1 MSRPTAPQ
9 SGTVPATMRRGPAAS
24 PWRLVVVLTVLA
36 AALVLPVVAF
46 VGRADA
52 QPARPGTAAV
62 TREDA
67 ILELDEVR
75 ATIDDTLELLD
86 AGQRDRALS
95 QAQDGYLYHFELVEI
110 PLQVV
115 DLDLKV
121 RAEGLFAEIRGMI
134 EDGAPTADIRAKLVE
149 LRGVLEESE
158 RRLTDVGVGAPAL
171 MFSQGFLIIFREGLE
186 VVLLLGVLLGY
197 LKSAKAT
204 GDYKRPVLIGV
215 GLAIVASFITL
226 VLLQTV
232 FARLPVSR
240 EILEAVTSLV
250 ASAILFWVSFS
261 LIQRLDHKRW
271 MEFLKSRVWR
281 AVAVGSSTSLLLL
294 GFTAVYRE
302 GFETA
307 LFYQALLS
315 FGTGM
320 TPWLAAGFVTGVAA
334 LAAVTWVIF
343 RVGRKLPVTT
353 FLKVALVLVM
363 ITSVAFFGN
372 AVHALQEAFVVGRT
386 PIDVPRLPIF
396 LSQATGFWPTAQTV
410 IAQAVLVVLYLGA
423 ALYGFVIKPRRDG
436 AAAPAR
442 TTTPAPAAPLTA
454 PAGAGEPTA
463 AETAE
468 ASVSSLS
475 ASAVSSSATSTD
487 DATPAA
493 GTGRPDGVVPEPSA
507 APART
512 R

>member
-1 MSRPTAPQ
+1 MSPQTAPQ
-9 SGTVPATMRRGPAAS
+9 RVAATRAAAPATRPTRWVLLAV
-24 PWRLVVVLTVLA
+24 LV
-36 AALVLPVVAF
+36 AALVLPLVAF
-46 VGRADA
+46 SGRAEA
-52 QPARPGTAAV
+52 QQARPGTAAV

-67 ILELDEVR
+67 IHELDQVR
-75 ATIDDTLELLD
+75 ASIDDTLELLD
-86 AGQRDRALS
+86 SGQRDLALS

-115 DLDLKV
+115 DLELKV
-121 RAEGLFAEIRGMI
+121 QAEGLFAEIRGMI
-134 EDGAPTADIRAKLVE
+134 EDGAPTAEIRTKLIE

-158 RRLTDVGVGAPAL
+158 RRLTDVGLGAPAI

-186 VVLLLGVLLGY
+186 VVLLLSVLLGY

-215 GLAIVASFITL
+215 GLAIVASAITL

-281 AVAVGSSTSLLLL
+281 AVAVGSSASLILL

-320 TPWLAAGFVTGVAA
+320 TPWLAAGFATGVAA

-353 FLKVALVLVM
+353 FLKIALVLVM

-410 IAQAVLVVLYLGA
+410 IAQAVLVLLYLGA
-423 ALYGFVIKPRRDG
+423 ALYGFVIRPRRNG
-436 AAAPAR
+436 PPAS
-442 TTTPAPAAPLTA
+442 TPAPVD
-454 PAGAGEPTA
+454 PAVGSESV
-463 AETAE
+463 
-468 ASVSSLS
+468 ASV
-475 ASAVSSSATSTD
+475 ASSSSAAVTSSSAPSSSEASSPASGATSV
-487 DATPAA
+487 DAAVSA
-493 GTGRPDGVVPEPSA
+493 DGPDGTVSTSA
-507 APART
+507 SAPART